1 MPFVPKYSHE
11 EVERMI
17 ATGGLSAL
25 EVYRLKHQHPLNRL
39 THFVGIPTIA
49 ASIVFPLFAWFAW
62 GVVAW
67 KELIILSAIGWGLQ
81 LLGHAIEGN
90 QPAFFQVPRHL
101 IIGPLYFL
109 RLPLLRLNACLTGRS
124 FSSGKEQRGLPRK
137 PNDHRLRR

>member
-1 MPFVPKYSHE
+1 
-11 EVERMI
+11 
-17 ATGGLSAL
+17 
-25 EVYRLKHQHPLNRL
+25 L

-90 QPAFFQVPRHL
+90 QPAFFQDPRHL

-109 RLPLLRLNACLTGRS
+109 RLPLLRLHACLTGRS

-137 PNDHRLRR
+137 PNDH

>member
-67 KELIILSAIGWGLQ
+67 KQLII
-81 LLGHAIEGN
+81 
-90 QPAFFQVPRHL
+90 
-101 IIGPLYFL
+101 
-109 RLPLLRLNACLTGRS
+109 ACLTGRS